1 MRSLSREHRRLLSA
15 AAPVRTAPARTAP
28 GAVRCRV
35 RKRYCFGDEVCK
47 FRLMNPAIPFDKKQ
61 SDVRLRSA
69 LVQRI
74 SGTAYFVADAYSL
87 VRAERSA
94 GCLLR
99 PEQDDLVLISED
111 SLGHVSILTV
121 LERKATKPAMVSVD
135 GDLEVKGESNL
146 SFEGGR
152 GLNLLTRKIFLQAE
166 QGSMK
171 IKDLTFSGELFT
183 ACGRQLCSLYQ
194 TVDIQAKGLVE
205 RVNRLYRRIRDED
218 ARLGRMQCRVQGEYT
233 VRAEDGFFD
242 AEKKMELKSGK
253 KIELG

>member
-1 MRSLSREHRRLLSA
+1 
-15 AAPVRTAPARTAP
+15 
-28 GAVRCRV
+28 
-35 RKRYCFGDEVCK
+35 
-47 FRLMNPAIPFDKKQ
+47 MNPAIPLHEKQ

-74 SGTAYFVADAYSL
+74 SGTTYFVADTFSL

-94 GCLLR
+94 GCLLQ

-111 SLGHVSILTV
+111 SFGHVSILTV
-121 LERKATKPAMVSVD
+121 LERKTSKPAMVSVD
-135 GDLEVKGESNL
+135 GDLQVRGEGNL
-146 SFEGGR
+146 CLEGRQGI
-152 GLNLLTRKIFLQAE
+152 NLLTRKIFLQADR
-166 QGSMK
+166 GSMK
-171 IKDLTFSGELFT
+171 INDLTFAGDLLT
-183 ACGRQLCSLYQ
+183 ACGRQLRSLYQ
-194 TVDIQAKGLVE
+194 TVEIQAKGMVE

-242 AEKKMELKSGK
+242 AEKRMHLKSGN